1 MRLQAARLLA
11 RDAQSKSK
19 DDARALARCVA
30 DDKSGMVAV
39 ACRMPSTRSSES
51 SPSLVF
57 VVPDGRAAPLPS
69 AAYSLARADGL
80 IRSGLADRRG
90 AVFERA
96 APKGELKL
104 LVPAALAP

>member
-1 MRLQAARLLA
+1 
-11 RDAQSKSK
+11 
-19 DDARALARCVA
+19 VA

-39 ACRMPSTRSSES
+39 ACRAPTTILAGS
-51 SPSLVF
+51 SPSVVF
-57 VVPDGRAAPLPS
+57 VVPDGRTSPLPS

-96 APKGELKL
+96 APKGDLR
-104 LVPAALAP
+104 LVLPAALAP